1 MKKKKNEKKRKQ
13 NRRTMPHQYTNS
25 AAQLTSLGFLVDQT
39 MNILTQGVAGR
50 VVINQKISLGT
61 FFFM

>member
-1 MKKKKNEKKRKQ
+1 
-13 NRRTMPHQYTNS
+13 MPHQYTNS